1 MPGEPFAI
9 GKKEDIGIGLYPTC
23 HGGPQHTEPKCGSA
37 KRKGCGAQRQTGQKL
52 ARAALRFAR
61 LFVGRRNNLS
71 LLRFILMDRAKDTFL
86 ARLHLTGEVVKGMI
100 KTFTFVAAG
109 AALFA
114 TGLLAQEETPDHRL
128 RSAASVFHEMISA
141 PDKGIPRDLLEK
153 SQCVIIVPGL
163 KKAGFIF
170 GADYGK
176 GFAACRHA
184 GGWTG
189 PAAITLG
196 GGSFG
201 AQIGVE
207 STDVIMLLMD
217 RKGMEKLASDKFT
230 VGADA
235 SVAAGP
241 VGRTTSADTDASLH
255 AEILSWSRAHGVFAG
270 VSLDGT
276 VVKKDGGEDQRLYG
290 MEVSEHAILY
300 GEVPP
305 PAAGK
310 ILTAELSRFPREH
323 AAR

>member
-1 MPGEPFAI
+1 MF
-9 GKKEDIGIGLYPTC
+9 
-23 HGGPQHTEPKCGSA
+23 
-37 KRKGCGAQRQTGQKL
+37 
-52 ARAALRFAR
+52 
-61 LFVGRRNNLS
+61 
-71 LLRFILMDRAKDTFL
+71 
-86 ARLHLTGEVVKGMI
+86 
-100 KTFTFVAAG
+100 KTLTFVAAG
-109 AALFA
+109 AAVLT
-114 TGLLAQEETPDHRL
+114 TGLWAQEETPDHRM

-153 SQCVIIVPGL
+153 AQCVIIVPGL
-163 KKAGFIF
+163 KKAGFVF

-176 GFAACRHA
+176 GYALCRHE
-184 GGWTG
+184 GTWTG

-201 AQIGVE
+201 AQIGLE
-207 STDVIMLLMD
+207 STDVVMLVMD

-241 VGRTTSADTDASLH
+241 VGRTAAADTDASLH

-276 VVKKDGGEDQRLYG
+276 VVKKDGGEDRKLYG
-290 MEVSEHAILY
+290 QEVSEHAVLY

-305 PAAGK
+305 PAVGG
-310 ILTAELSRFPREH
+310 ILTSELNRFPKEH
-323 AAR
+323 AER